1 MTSTRARL
9 RTGPEG
15 TASLPSDGRAHNLA
29 LVLRTLHAA
38 GAMSRAD
45 LSRALG
51 LTRVTISDLVT
62 ELIARGHAVELGQS
76 DEVRPGKPSILVDI
90 NRRGRQI
97 VGLDLTE
104 NHILR
109 AAVMDLDGTM
119 LARTDRAITTE
130 NGAELTALVTELAVT
145 AVGMATAPLLGIG
158 VGTPGIV
165 DSDGVVT
172 TAPNL
177 GWTDVPLGALIQEAT
192 GLPTLVRNDA
202 DAALHGEYTFGQ
214 GSDDMIL
221 VRVGRGVGSSLMVG
235 GVRARGAHHAAGEI
249 GHVTVGTDGGTMCRC
264 GRTGCLETWLSVPA
278 LETALAAAALAEDP
292 DGATRDVMR
301 VAGERL
307 AISLAPIVA
316 AIDVEEIVL
325 CGPAALL
332 DGTLI
337 DSVRETLALRVLP
350 VIPPP
355 TTVRLAQE
363 PENTVLRGTA
373 VMVLSSQLGVE

>member
-1 MTSTRARL
+1 MTSSRSRL
-9 RTGPEG
+9 RTGADG

-38 GAMSRAD
+38 GAMSRAN

-62 ELIARGHAVELGQS
+62 ELIARGHAVELGPS

-104 NHILR
+104 NNILH
-109 AAVMDLDGTM
+109 AAVMDLDGRI
-119 LARTDRAITTE
+119 LARSERAITTE
-130 NGAELTALVTELAVT
+130 NGEELTALVAELAVT
-145 AVGMATAPLLGIG
+145 AVGMATAPLLGVG
-158 VGTPGIV
+158 VGTPGV
-165 DSDGVVT
+165 VNNDGVVI

-177 GWTDVPLGALIQEAT
+177 GWTDVPLGAIIAEAT
-192 GLPTLVRNDA
+192 GLQTVVNNDA
-202 DAALHGEYTFGQ
+202 DAALHGEYTFGH

-235 GVRARGAHHAAGEI
+235 GVRARGVHHAAGEI
-249 GHVTVGTDGGTMCRC
+249 GHVTVGTDGGAMCRC

-278 LETALAAAALAEDP
+278 LESSLAAAALAADSGE
-292 DGATRDVMR
+292 AARDVMR

-355 TTVRLAQE
+355 TSVRLAHE

-373 VMVLSSQLGVE
+373 VMVMSSQLGVE